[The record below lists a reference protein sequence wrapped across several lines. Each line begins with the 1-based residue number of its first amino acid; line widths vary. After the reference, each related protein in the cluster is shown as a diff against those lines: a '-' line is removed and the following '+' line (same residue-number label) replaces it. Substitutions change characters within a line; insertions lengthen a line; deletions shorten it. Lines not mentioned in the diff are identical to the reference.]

1 MITSK
6 TPFRISFFG
15 GGTDYPAWYL
25 NHGGAVIG
33 GAIDKYCYLICR
45 QLPPFFD
52 HRIRVTYSN
61 IELCKN
67 ADEIQHPSV
76 REVMN
81 YLKIPYG
88 LEIHH
93 VGDLPART
101 GIGSSSSFTVG
112 LLNALSALQGKTLT
126 KKALMEG
133 AIHIEQKMISE
144 TVGSQDQTFAAY
156 GGLNHISFEPNGEI
170 TVKPIIMPR
179 ERIALFESHLMLF
192 YTGVS
197 RVASTMAA
205 KVVENIDKKKNEFGL
220 FRQFV
225 NDGLEILSSGG
236 DLKDFGRLLDEG
248 WKIKRTLAQGI
259 TSDAIDS
266 IYEKAKKAGATGGKL
281 LGAGGGGFLLVFVE
295 PEQRERVKQALHD
308 FLYVPFRF
316 EFSGSQIVVYEPD
329 EIKYDLREYVK
340 LTPPSIRGS
349 FVVKVD
355 LTS

>member
-25 NHGGAVIG
+25 KNGGSVIG

-67 ADEIQHPSV
+67 TSEIQHPSV

-81 YLKIPYG
+81 FLKIPYG

-112 LLNALSALQGKTLT
+112 LINALSALLGKTVS
-126 KKALMEG
+126 KKALMES
-133 AIHIEQKMISE
+133 AIHVEQKMIQE
-144 TVGSQDQTFAAY
+144 AVGSQDQTFAAY
-156 GGLNHISFEPNGEI
+156 GGLNYITFQPSGEI
-170 TVKPIIMPR
+170 VVKPIIMPKDR
-179 ERIALFESHLMLF
+179 LEHFQNHLMLF

-197 RVASTMAA
+197 RMASTVATR
-205 KVVENIDKKKNEFGL
+205 VVQNFEKKKHELGL
-220 FRQFV
+220 FQQFV
-225 NDGLEILSSGG
+225 NDGLGILTSGN
-236 DLKDFGRLLDEG
+236 DFKDFGKLLDEG
-248 WKIKRTLAQGI
+248 WKIKRGLAEGV
-259 TSDAIDS
+259 TTDAIDS
-266 IYEKAKKAGATGGKL
+266 IYAKAKQAGALGGKI

-295 PEQRERVKQALHD
+295 PEKRDQVKEALED
-308 FLYVPFRF
+308 FLHVPFRF
-316 EFSGSQIVVYEPD
+316 EFAGSQIVVYEPD

-340 LTPPSIRGS
+340 LTPPPSTGP
-349 FVVKVD
+349 F
-355 LTS
+355 